1 MDHHT
6 PKGLK
11 TELEK
16 SARLL
21 HTLRDEVRVQIH
33 PSGMEAQD
41 AWRKLEPSLEAALER
56 AAREMSDG
64 AHAALAEL
72 TEAHRKLR
80 EWRR

>member
-6 PKGLK
+6 PKDLK

-41 AWRKLEPSLEAALER
+41 AWRKLEPSLEVALER
-56 AAREMSDG
+56 AARDVSDG
-64 AHAALAEL
+64 SHAALAEL

>member
-1 MDHHT
+1 MSHT
-6 PKGLK
+6 TTDLK

-21 HTLRDEVRVQIH
+21 HNLRDEVRVQIH
-33 PSGMEAQD
+33 SSDMEAKD

-56 AAREMSDG
+56 AAKDVSDG
-64 AHAALAEL
+64 SHAVLVEL